1 MKSVKVTYQV
11 KPEFV
16 EQNKKNIQVVM
27 DYLKVNPIEG
37 MYYSS
42 YQLDDEGSFMH
53 INFAL
58 DDETMN
64 KLNDVEAFV
73 DFRMQLKASDPVE
86 SPKAQK
92 IEFVGAG
99 WNI

>member
-27 DYLKVNPIEG
+27 DYLKVNPIKG

-53 INFAL
+53 INIAH
-58 DDETMN
+58 DEVTMN
-64 KLNDVEAFV
+64 KLNDVKAFV
-73 DFRMQLKASDPVE
+73 DFRMQLKASEPVK
-86 SPKAQK
+86 SPNAQK